1 MAINLTSFTK
11 SVDNIQKLSDKPNET
26 DGLSA
31 QGLKE
36 KFDRAALDIKSFI
49 NGTLL
54 KELESHLNTQSTSI
68 GNNKTKIEEVKNSL
82 DTLND
87 DYGITKDLV
96 SQKINIYELS
106 STKVDTGKRKDE
118 KIVYSISIPVTLSN
132 TEITIDLTELNIK
145 KIVTFGGAYSDEE
158 NTIPYIYYVKFNY
171 ADVGPVEYFV
181 STSIYKNK
189 IYIRNS
195 QEYAG
200 LSGELILEYTE
211 KGE

>member
-36 KFDRAALDIKSFI
+36 RFDRASLDLKGFI

-54 KELESHLNTQSTSI
+54 KELESHLNTQKQDTEK
-68 GNNKTKIEEVKNSL
+68 NTTEIEGIKKNVG
-82 DTLND
+82 DLNH

-106 STKVDTGKRKDE
+106 STKVDTGKRKNE
-118 KIVYSISIPVTLSN
+118 KIVYSILIPVTLSN
-132 TEITIDLTELNIK
+132 TEITIDLTELNIE
-145 KIVTFGGAYSDEE
+145 KIISWNGSYKSERDE
-158 NTIPYIYYVKFNY
+158 IPINYYIKFDYVE
-171 ADVGPVEYFV
+171 GPGEYFV
-181 STSIYKNK
+181 STSVSSNK
-189 IYIRNS
+189 IYLRNS
-195 QEYAG
+195 KEYEG
-200 LSGELILEYTE
+200 LSGDIILEYIE

>member
-1 MAINLTSFTK
+1 MAINLTNFTK

-36 KFDRAALDIKSFI
+36 KFDRAALDLKGFI

-54 KELESHLNTQSTSI
+54 KELESHLNTQKQDTEKNTTEINS
-68 GNNKTKIEEVKNSL
+68 VKKNVEN
-82 DTLND
+82 LNT

-106 STKVDTGKRKDE
+106 STKVDTGKRKNG
-118 KIVYSISIPVTLSN
+118 KIVYSILIPVTLSN
-132 TEITIDLTELNIK
+132 TEITIDLTELNIE
-145 KIVTFGGAYSDEE
+145 KIISWNGSYKSERDE
-158 NTIPYIYYVKFNY
+158 IPINYYIKFDYVE
-171 ADVGPVEYFV
+171 GPSEYFV
-181 STSIYKNK
+181 STSVSSNK
-189 IYIRNS
+189 IYLRNS
-195 QEYAG
+195 KEYEG
-200 LSGELILEYTE
+200 LSGDIILEYIE

>member
-36 KFDRAALDIKSFI
+36 KFDRAALDLKGFI

-54 KELESHLNTQSTSI
+54 KELESHLNTQKQDTEKNTTEINSVKKNVEDL
-68 GNNKTKIEEVKNSL
+68 NN
-82 DTLND
+82 

-96 SQKINIYELS
+96 SQKRNIYELS
-106 STKVDTGKRKDE
+106 STKVDTGKRKDG
-118 KIVYSISIPVTLSN
+118 KIVYSILIPVTLSN
-132 TEITIDLTELNIK
+132 TEITIDLTELNIE
-145 KIVTFGGAYSDEE
+145 KIISWNGSYKSERDE
-158 NTIPYIYYVKFNY
+158 IPINYYIKFDYVE
-171 ADVGPVEYFV
+171 GSSEYFV
-181 STSIYKNK
+181 STSVSSNK
-189 IYIRNS
+189 IYLRNS
-195 QEYAG
+195 KEYEG
-200 LSGELILEYTE
+200 LSGNIILEYIE

>member
-36 KFDRAALDIKSFI
+36 KFDRAALDLKGFI

-54 KELESHLNTQSTSI
+54 KELESHLSTQKQDTEKNTTEINS
-68 GNNKTKIEEVKNSL
+68 VKKNVEN
-82 DTLND
+82 LNT

-106 STKVDTGKRKDE
+106 STKVDTGKRKDD

-132 TEITIDLTELNIK
+132 TEITIDLTELNIE
-145 KIVTFGGAYSDEE
+145 KIISWNGSYKSERDE
-158 NTIPYIYYVKFNY
+158 IPINYYIKFDY
-171 ADVGPVEYFV
+171 AEGSSEYFV
-181 STSIYKNK
+181 STSVSSNK
-189 IYIRNS
+189 IYLRNS
-195 QEYAG
+195 KEYEG
-200 LSGELILEYTE
+200 LSGDIILEYIE

>member
-36 KFDRAALDIKSFI
+36 RFDRAALDLKDFI

-82 DTLND
+82 ATLND

-96 SQKINIYELS
+96 SKKINIYELS
-106 STKVDTGKRKDE
+106 TTKVDTGKRDNGD
-118 KIVYSISIPVTLSN
+118 IVYAIKIPVTLSN
-132 TEITIDLTELNIK
+132 TEIQIDLTELNIK
-145 KIVTFGGAYSDEE
+145 KVINMSGTYSDES
-158 NTIPYIYYVKFNY
+158 NTIPIVYYIKF
-171 ADVGPVEYFV
+171 AAEGLEYFI
-181 STSIYKNK
+181 STSIYQNK
-189 IYIRNS
+189 VYLRNS
-195 QEYAG
+195 AEYAG
-200 LSGELILEYTE
+200 LSGDLILEYTE
-211 KGE
+211 RGE

>member
-36 KFDRAALDIKSFI
+36 KFDRAALDLKGFI

-54 KELESHLNTQSTSI
+54 KELESHLNTQKQDTEKNTTEINSVKKNVEDL
-68 GNNKTKIEEVKNSL
+68 NN
-82 DTLND
+82 

-96 SQKINIYELS
+96 SQKRNIYELS
-106 STKVDTGKRKDE
+106 STKVDTGKRKNG
-118 KIVYSISIPVTLSN
+118 KIVYSILIPVTLSN
-132 TEITIDLTELNIK
+132 TEITIDLTELNIE
-145 KIVTFGGAYSDEE
+145 KIISWNGSYKSERDE
-158 NTIPYIYYVKFNY
+158 IPINYYIKFDYVE
-171 ADVGPVEYFV
+171 GPSEYFV
-181 STSIYKNK
+181 STSVSSNK
-189 IYIRNS
+189 IYLRNS
-195 QEYAG
+195 KEYEG
-200 LSGELILEYTE
+200 LSGNIILEYIE

>member
-36 KFDRAALDIKSFI
+36 KFDRAALDLKGFI

-54 KELESHLNTQSTSI
+54 KELESHLNTQKQDTEKNTTEINSVKK
-68 GNNKTKIEEVKNSL
+68 NEEN
-82 DTLND
+82 LNT

-106 STKVDTGKRKDE
+106 STKVDTGKRKDD

-132 TEITIDLTELNIK
+132 TEITIDLTELNIE
-145 KIVTFGGAYSDEE
+145 KIISWNGSYKSGRDE
-158 NTIPYIYYVKFNY
+158 IPINYYIKFDYVE
-171 ADVGPVEYFV
+171 GPSEYFV
-181 STSIYKNK
+181 STSVSSNK
-189 IYIRNS
+189 IYLRNS
-195 QEYAG
+195 KEYEG
-200 LSGELILEYTE
+200 LSGDIILEYIE

>member
-36 KFDRAALDIKSFI
+36 KFDRAALDLKGFI

-54 KELESHLNTQSTSI
+54 KELESHLNTQKQDTEKNTTEINSVKKNVEDL
-68 GNNKTKIEEVKNSL
+68 NN
-82 DTLND
+82 

-96 SQKINIYELS
+96 LQKINIYELS
-106 STKVDTGKRKDE
+106 STKVDTGKRKDG

-132 TEITIDLTELNIK
+132 TEITIDLTELNIE
-145 KIVTFGGAYSDEE
+145 KIISWNGSYKSERDE
-158 NTIPYIYYVKFNY
+158 IPINYYIKFDYVE
-171 ADVGPVEYFV
+171 GSSEYFV
-181 STSIYKNK
+181 STSVSSNK
-189 IYIRNS
+189 IYLRNS
-195 QEYAG
+195 KEYEG
-200 LSGELILEYTE
+200 LSGNIILEYIE

>member
-36 KFDRAALDIKSFI
+36 KFDRAALDLKGFI

-54 KELESHLNTQSTSI
+54 KELESHLNTQKQDTEKNTTEINSVKKNVEDL
-68 GNNKTKIEEVKNSL
+68 NN
-82 DTLND
+82 

-96 SQKINIYELS
+96 SQKRNIYELS
-106 STKVDTGKRKDE
+106 STKVDTGKRKDD

-132 TEITIDLTELNIK
+132 TEITIDLTELNIE
-145 KIVTFGGAYSDEE
+145 KIISWNGSYKSERDE
-158 NTIPYIYYVKFNY
+158 IPINYYIKFDYVE
-171 ADVGPVEYFV
+171 GPSEYFV
-181 STSIYKNK
+181 STSVSSNK
-189 IYIRNS
+189 IYLRNS
-195 QEYAG
+195 KEYEG
-200 LSGELILEYTE
+200 LSGNIILEYIE

>member
-36 KFDRAALDIKSFI
+36 KFDRAALDLKGFI

-54 KELESHLNTQSTSI
+54 KELESHLNTQKQDTEKNTTEINS
-68 GNNKTKIEEVKNSL
+68 VKKNVEN
-82 DTLND
+82 LNT

-106 STKVDTGKRKDE
+106 STKVDTGKRKDD

-132 TEITIDLTELNIK
+132 TEITIDLTELNIE
-145 KIVTFGGAYSDEE
+145 KIISWNGSYKSERDE
-158 NTIPYIYYVKFNY
+158 IPINYYIKFDYVE
-171 ADVGPVEYFV
+171 GPSEYFV
-181 STSIYKNK
+181 STSVSSNK
-189 IYIRNS
+189 IYLRNS
-195 QEYAG
+195 KEYEG
-200 LSGELILEYTE
+200 LSGDIILEYIE

>member
-36 KFDRAALDIKSFI
+36 RFDRAALDLKGFI

-54 KELESHLNTQSTSI
+54 KELESHLNTQEQDTEKNTTEINSVKKNVENL
-68 GNNKTKIEEVKNSL
+68 NN
-82 DTLND
+82 

-96 SQKINIYELS
+96 LQKINIYELS
-106 STKVDTGKRKDE
+106 STKVDTGKRKDG
-118 KIVYSISIPVTLSN
+118 KIVYSILIPVTLSN
-132 TEITIDLTELNIK
+132 TEITIDLTELNIE
-145 KIVTFGGAYSDEE
+145 KIISWNGSYKSGRDE
-158 NTIPYIYYVKFNY
+158 IPINYYIKFDYVE
-171 ADVGPVEYFV
+171 GSSEYFV
-181 STSIYKNK
+181 STSVSSNK
-189 IYIRNS
+189 IYLRNS
-195 QEYAG
+195 KEYEG
-200 LSGELILEYTE
+200 LSGDIILEYIE

>member
-36 KFDRAALDIKSFI
+36 RFDRAALDLKGFI

-54 KELESHLNTQSTSI
+54 KELESHLNTQKQDTEKNTTEINSVKKNVENL
-68 GNNKTKIEEVKNSL
+68 NN
-82 DTLND
+82 

-96 SQKINIYELS
+96 LQKINIYELS
-106 STKVDTGKRKDE
+106 STKVDTGKRKDG
-118 KIVYSISIPVTLSN
+118 KIVYSILIPVTLSN
-132 TEITIDLTELNIK
+132 TEITIDLTELNIE
-145 KIVTFGGAYSDEE
+145 KIISWNGSYKSERDE
-158 NTIPYIYYVKFNY
+158 IPINYYIKFDYVE
-171 ADVGPVEYFV
+171 GSSEYFV
-181 STSIYKNK
+181 STSVSSNK
-189 IYIRNS
+189 IYLRNS
-195 QEYAG
+195 KEYEG
-200 LSGELILEYTE
+200 LSGDIILEYIE

>member
-36 KFDRAALDIKSFI
+36 RFDRAALDLKGFI

-54 KELESHLNTQSTSI
+54 KELESHLNTQEQDTEKNTTEINS
-68 GNNKTKIEEVKNSL
+68 VKKNVEN
-82 DTLND
+82 LNT

-106 STKVDTGKRKDE
+106 STKVDTGKRKDD

-132 TEITIDLTELNIK
+132 TEITIDLTELNIE
-145 KIVTFGGAYSDEE
+145 KIISWNGSYKSERDE
-158 NTIPYIYYVKFNY
+158 IPINYYIKFDYVE
-171 ADVGPVEYFV
+171 GPSEYFV
-181 STSIYKNK
+181 STSVSSNK
-189 IYIRNS
+189 IYLRNS
-195 QEYAG
+195 KEYEG
-200 LSGELILEYTE
+200 LSGDIILEYIE

>member
-36 KFDRAALDIKSFI
+36 KFDRAALDLKGFI

-54 KELESHLNTQSTSI
+54 KELESHLNTQKQDTEKNTTEI
-68 GNNKTKIEEVKNSL
+68 NDVKKNVENLNN
-82 DTLND
+82 

-106 STKVDTGKRKDE
+106 STKVDTGKRKDD

-132 TEITIDLTELNIK
+132 TEITIDLTELNIE
-145 KIVTFGGAYSDEE
+145 KIISWNGSYKSERDE
-158 NTIPYIYYVKFNY
+158 IPINYYIKFDYVE
-171 ADVGPVEYFV
+171 GPSEYFA
-181 STSIYKNK
+181 STSVSSNK
-189 IYIRNS
+189 IYLRNS
-195 QEYAG
+195 KEYEG
-200 LSGELILEYTE
+200 LSGDIILEYIE